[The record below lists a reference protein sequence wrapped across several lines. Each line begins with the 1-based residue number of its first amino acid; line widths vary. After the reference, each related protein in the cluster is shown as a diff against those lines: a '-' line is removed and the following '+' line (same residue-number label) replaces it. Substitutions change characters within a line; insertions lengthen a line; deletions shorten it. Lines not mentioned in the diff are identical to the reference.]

1 MREFHAKACPSFLHP
16 FVIPE
21 RPTLT
26 TTRPVPF
33 QLSCETRGVSKK
45 EKFIQQME
53 EMRIEE
59 QKASKFKAQPAR
71 VLHQEPF
78 RVKLDHNK
86 TVTLAAAACCLLPA
100 AAADSLPLLHAIALA
115 AAPAAGAF
123 AAATC
128 CFALAAAPAARTLQP
143 APAAAA
149 GGPAPSCHTCEQTPT
164 GESPRRQRPGP
175 AAPPRTAAAAR
186 LPLLQLLL
194 PLLPLLL
201 PHPAAG
207 LCLAGRLPGRP
218 PDGKATRTET
228 APAPGRA
235 PPTAAGQQ
243 NSTPQSINRARS
255 GHRKTPSMHTRSS

>member
-1 MREFHAKACPSFLHP
+1 MDDEKKMREFHAKACPSFLHP

-86 TVTLAAAACCLLPA
+86 TVTLAAAVQEFHLSTEKRAAQRKNYDEFLKQREKENEAAKKEVSLL
-100 AAADSLPLLHAIALA
+100 I
-115 AAPAAGAF
+115 
-123 AAATC
+123 
-128 CFALAAAPAARTLQP
+128 
-143 APAAAA
+143 
-149 GGPAPSCHTCEQTPT
+149 
-164 GESPRRQRPGP
+164 
-175 AAPPRTAAAAR
+175 
-186 LPLLQLLL
+186 
-194 PLLPLLL
+194 
-201 PHPAAG
+201 
-207 LCLAGRLPGRP
+207 
-218 PDGKATRTET
+218 KET
-228 APAPGRA
+228 
-235 PPTAAGQQ
+235 
-243 NSTPQSINRARS
+243 
-255 GHRKTPSMHTRSS
+255 K